1 MNHPKGN
8 TGEDGGRDDKTNMSH
23 VALSAYPKTT
33 SAKSKKNLID
43 LSDLDLICP
52 DLDILT
58 PLSNLSKIGTKVIK
72 PCKCTKIV
80 KEMSK
85 YTK

>member
-1 MNHPKGN
+1 MASLGPSIIF
-8 TGEDGGRDDKTNMSH
+8 GRD
-23 VALSAYPKTT
+23 PP

-43 LSDLDLICP
+43 LLDLDLICP
-52 DLDILT
+52 DLVILT

-72 PCKCTKIV
+72 PCKYTKIV